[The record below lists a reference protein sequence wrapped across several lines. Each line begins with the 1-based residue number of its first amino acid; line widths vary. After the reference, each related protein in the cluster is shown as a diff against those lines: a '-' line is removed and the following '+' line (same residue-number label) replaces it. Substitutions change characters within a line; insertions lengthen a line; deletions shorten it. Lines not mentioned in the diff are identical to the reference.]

1 MSNAVPVT
9 SSSNSAYFPTVDV
22 LRGFAAISVV
32 VYHVIEHCDWKNFPI
47 SGPMLWFRIGWMGV
61 DLFFVISGFVIGL
74 SAFAGIDKHGPT
86 AFRLPFFKRR
96 FFRIA
101 PLHYLTILVFVI
113 FISPEILFSNF
124 LGKLIPHLLFL
135 QNLSTH
141 LHGAINGSN
150 WSLGTEMQFY
160 VLMLVI
166 APWLRTVQQW
176 KLFLV
181 LVGTAWLWRWGVTS
195 MFLDASKLD
204 IFRIFVTS
212 TQLPG
217 MLDEFAIG
225 ILLARFARSEKGAQF
240 LAQRDTRIPFFAL
253 ISLASIVLYVTL
265 KIYWR
270 HAMYWDNAFMVI
282 MFRTLLAFAFGLLI
296 FSACLVPQHKWL
308 DSLLAPLKYLGTI
321 SFGIY
326 LWHLPVLMSLKRL
339 SWLTPSQVLPLT
351 LCFTVIFAALS
362 WHFFEQPLIQAQAR
376 KKIL

>member
-1 MSNAVPVT
+1 MSNSTLSVSFSP
-9 SSSNSAYFPTVDV
+9 SKYFSTIDV
-22 LRGFAAISVV
+22 LRGFAALSVV
-32 VYHVIEHCDWKNFPI
+32 VYHVIEIMEWKSFPI
-47 SGPMLWFRIGWMGV
+47 TGPMLWFRIGWMGV

-74 SAFAGIDKHGPT
+74 SAFAGIDRNGPK
-86 AFRLPFFKRR
+86 AFRVPFFKHR

-124 LGKLIPHLLFL
+124 WGKLIPHLLFV

-160 VLMLVI
+160 VLMLMI
-166 APWLRTVQQW
+166 APWLRTAKYW
-176 KLFLV
+176 KIFLT
-181 LVGTAWLWRWGVTS
+181 LVGIAWLWRWGVTS
-195 MFLDASKLD
+195 MFLSAPKLD
-204 IFRIFVTS
+204 VFRIFVTS

-225 ILLARFARSEKGAQF
+225 ILLARFVRSEKGVQF
-240 LAQRDTRIPFFAL
+240 LTQKDTRIPFLAL
-253 ISLASIVLYVTL
+253 IFVASLVLYATL
-265 KIYWR
+265 TIYWH
-270 HAMYWDNAFMVI
+270 HATYWDNAFMVI
-282 MFRTLLAFAFGLLI
+282 MFRTLLAIAFGLVI
-296 FSACLVPQHKWL
+296 FSACLVPQYKWL
-308 DSLLAPLKYLGTI
+308 DFFLTPFKYLGTI

-339 SWLTPSQVLPLT
+339 PWLEPSRVLPLT

-362 WHFFEQPLIQAQAR
+362 WHFFEQPLMQPQ
-376 KKIL
+376 KKKML